1 MAVTG
6 GLGPLPCVQRW
17 LACAMRGLY
26 SNDGLYASRVV
37 LPRQSADGCLMKNC
51 FWTILL
57 STSVAQ
63 VMAAGVYPSVPVR
76 EIPEGLK
83 MVWRLTKPE
92 MTENSRCA
100 AAFDNHSDVE
110 KMTLQCSVHIKMAA
124 EGARR
129 AMRYCEE
136 KRQEMKIK
144 EPCRIVTD

>member
-1 MAVTG
+1 MVTFPCHWSG
-6 GLGPLPCVQRW
+6 CWRMIKVEMGL
-17 LACAMRGLY
+17 
-26 SNDGLYASRVV
+26 S
-37 LPRQSADGCLMKNC
+37 MKNLC
-51 FWTILL
+51 LTVLL
-57 STSVAQ
+57 FASAAQ
-63 VMAAGVYPSVPVR
+63 SMAADAYPSVHVR

-136 KRQEMKIK
+136 KRQELKIK